1 MGERFVSERV
11 AVAAM
16 REINGDVCISDEVFR
31 RVLQRKVSEAE
42 VNGEK
47 APGPWSTVAVDTPTG
62 GEQWFRRDSVVE
74 LVMWASRK
82 AAMSP
87 AEADAYLTD
96 QAVADR
102 TEIAEMP
109 MGAEQ
114 VAATQRRLM
123 AEHLYAGRPF
133 PGPEM
138 ASLGSG
144 QIDIRERALRLA
156 HDAWESGVPFINETI
171 LERASRIERWLAR
184 PEEPGAD
191 EPPHAVGVPLQFG
204 E

>member
-1 MGERFVSERV
+1 MGERFVSERA

-16 REINGDVCISDEVFR
+16 REVNGDVCISDEVFR

-102 TEIAEMP
+102 TEIAEVL
-109 MGAEQ
+109 GADA
-114 VAATQRRLM
+114 VMDAQRKI
-123 AEHLYAGRPF
+123 AGGALYAGRPF

-171 LERASRIERWLAR
+171 LERASRIERWLSR
-184 PEEPGAD
+184 PAEPDTD
-191 EPPHAVGVPLQFG
+191 EPPHADGVPLQFG